1 VRKGLAGLQ
10 QTFSKQKT
18 TIEKLLLEIALL
30 KRQVKSL
37 EDEHNKSI
45 QASIGYLQQRVA
57 SMEDAQHV
65 AGESAIV
72 RLQTRLEAAEVELRG
87 TAKLANL
94 PAWIQDGPQIR
105 GRYGAVSRS
114 PSCIDR
120 FARRRIA
127 RACGADCGRILA
139 RAADAG

>member
-1 VRKGLAGLQ
+1 MLRRFPIRTGRNDDKWCASPHPIDRLALADVRKGIAGLQ

-72 RLQTRLEAAEVELRG
+72 TF
-87 TAKLANL
+87 
-94 PAWIQDGPQIR
+94 DG
-105 GRYGAVSRS
+105 GRAVIV
-114 PSCIDR
+114 PLGKD
-120 FARRRIA
+120 IA
-127 RACGADCGRILA
+127 QSK
-139 RAADAG
+139 